1 MKKNMGSMDRIVRL
15 IISLAFV
22 LLYYTQ
28 TVSGTLGLVLVI
40 LAGIFTLTSILGW
53 CPLYLPF
60 GISTIKKK
68 D

>member
-1 MKKNMGSMDRIVRL
+1 MKKNMGSIDRIVRL